1 MTSTH
6 HEIVAIGNEKVASA
20 SSKLHDELMKNKTN
34 EQPKPI
40 VRRRSDRERG
50 QQTKIQKVPQVLRD
64 EYKGLEKYYD
74 PKWISIGPIHHGN
87 PKFKLAEQ
95 KFKFKFAAKFVEN
108 SGQQSHE
115 QLYKTIM
122 EKIEVLKEC
131 FDEEVL
137 ENYFNKKDDHDDESL
152 GWMLF
157 LDGCFTLQ
165 FIYSTVQNE
174 LSDLFDIKNDQVAF
188 VFHDFFL
195 LENQIPYLV
204 LKLLME
210 NCSKGGGFVN
220 KLQNSILMFLTYSVL
235 TPEKYRK
242 GMMVLPNEM
251 PVHLLDFL
259 RLLLLQPT
267 HPQKTKRSLSS
278 SLYHY
283 YDNILGCLLPQQL
296 KYKLTTPPLSLDKVV
311 PPQLN
316 AKKNEDEQKQQTFRS
331 VMDLKAAG
339 INLNPSKSSSLK
351 DIRFS
356 SGLFTADLELPPIT
370 VDDSMAPKFLNLIAY
385 EMCPD
390 NTKTKYEV
398 SSYISFLDSLIDY
411 PNDVKELRSSHILHN
426 LLGCDKEVAKLFN
439 EMGKFLVPNHEV
451 YENVINEIEKHYHNK
466 CLTWIAQ
473 VLNDHFSTPWTIV
486 TFLAAFLALGMS
498 FIQTYYTIYPMGD

>member
-137 ENYFNKKDDHDDESL
+137 ENYFNKKIMTTNRWGGCCS
-152 GWMLF
+152 WMDVSHSNSFTALF
-157 LDGCFTLQ
+157 KT
-165 FIYSTVQNE
+165 
-174 LSDLFDIKNDQVAF
+174 K
-188 VFHDFFL
+188 
-195 LENQIPYLV
+195 NQIPYLV

-242 GMMVLPNEM
+242 GMMVLPTEM